1 MMSSDF
7 GQLVTPRGSALPRR
21 ALPVAQPPPILG
33 QRSPRGVLSS
43 IAAMADG
50 GLPEERRDPY
60 KYFRRVSN
68 LGDMISKGQQTS
80 PDAPDEFDQAILRDR
95 ARATY
100 LNALKRRI
108 GLGMA
113 DGGRVPYRKDSDAFR
128 YRDMRRDPL
137 GGVIVEDTEREK
149 WKRAGEDIWEGVP
162 QALHGFT
169 RGLIDLANPL
179 SIPGDVADMMH
190 MAREFGVSDAKPYD
204 WMEHYPN
211 AEQFMESYY
220 LGSPEHRGNDY
231 FDAGHL
237 AGTAAGM
244 VPLPFLAWKG
254 LKRLPG
260 ALRKVGAAG
269 RGALEKTG
277 RGLRTLQR
285 SLELEG

>member
-113 DGGRVPYRKDSDAFR
+113 DGGRVGPYRGSHEDAFHR
-128 YRDMRRDPL
+128 AIANDSMTLREFDRDLWRKFNAAQQGSARKTL
-137 GGVIVEDTEREK
+137 EFI
-149 WKRAGEDIWEGVP
+149 
-162 QALHGFT
+162 
-169 RGLIDLANPL
+169 NPFGW
-179 SIPGDVADMMH
+179 PGDVADIISML
-190 MAREFGVSDAKPYD
+190 GGKPYD
-204 WMEHYPN
+204 WMESLPSS
-211 AEQFMESYY
+211 EQISSYHPY
-220 LGSPEHRGNDY
+220 QGQDHDAFEIGELG
-231 FDAGHL
+231 
-237 AGTAAGM
+237 GM
-244 VPLPFLAWKG
+244 VSGMLPIATLPKLLYKG
-254 LKRLPG
+254 ARSVPG
-260 ALRKVGAAG
+260 ALRRVGRSVKDKYDSA
-269 RGALEKTG
+269 G
-277 RGLRTLQR
+277 RGLRQLQS